1 MANPSEQNIQHG
13 APIGDGM
20 RDSETS
26 DQGRVAT
33 GDRREEIHFERRDN
47 GDLKADHLKRP
58 DGPLPPQMAA
68 VEGQAASAGQPVQ
81 DVAVAPEGPSVW
93 DARPRDDE
101 AEDHPG
107 KR

>member
-13 APIGDGM
+13 VPIGDGM
-20 RDSETS
+20 RDSDE
-26 DQGRVAT
+26 RIAT
-33 GDRREEIHFERRDN
+33 GDRREEIHFERRDD
-47 GDLKADHLKRP
+47 GDLKAQHLKRP
-58 DGPLPPQMAA
+58 EGPLPPQMAT
-68 VEGQAASAGQPVQ
+68 VEGQGASKGQPVQ